1 MPSTLITPEKA
12 FDRLQ
17 RLCAR
22 SEISSGEARRK
33 LFHWGISS
41 AEAEKII
48 GRLVATRFIDDERF
62 ARAFAGEKVRFSYW
76 GERKI
81 MAALRAKGV
90 DSDMIRQAVETIDPE
105 ELENGLK
112 HILKSKTAV
121 KPELLVTYEGRGR
134 LYAYAINHGFSSSSV
149 SAAIRR
155 LADESEQRQ

>member
-33 LFHWGISS
+33 LFHWGMST
-41 AEAEKII
+41 AEAETII
-48 GRLVATRFIDDERF
+48 DRLVATRFIDDDRF
-62 ARAFAGEKVRFSYW
+62 ARVFAGEKVRYSYW

-90 DSDMIRQAVETIDPE
+90 DGEKIRNAIDAIDPE
-105 ELENGLK
+105 ELEAGLI
-112 HILKSKTAV
+112 HILKSRTAI
-121 KPELLVTYEGRGR
+121 KPELLTTYEGRAR
-134 LYAYAINHGFSSSSV
+134 LYAFAVNRGFSSSAV
-149 SAAIRR
+149 SAVIRR
-155 LADESEQRQ
+155 LANDSKKC